1 MYFLALFLYYFGV
14 EKDRPQETAAGRE
27 RRGKDD
33 DIPSDQSVQ
42 LQNAENN
49 GGCNEKEGDGMMRF
63 DRFHF
68 RFITSFLNISVPE
81 QTDCGEQPD
90 RETYDPGSNKVRRKA

>member
-49 GGCNEKEGDGMMRF
+49 
-63 DRFHF
+63 
-68 RFITSFLNISVPE
+68 
-81 QTDCGEQPD
+81 
-90 RETYDPGSNKVRRKA
+90 